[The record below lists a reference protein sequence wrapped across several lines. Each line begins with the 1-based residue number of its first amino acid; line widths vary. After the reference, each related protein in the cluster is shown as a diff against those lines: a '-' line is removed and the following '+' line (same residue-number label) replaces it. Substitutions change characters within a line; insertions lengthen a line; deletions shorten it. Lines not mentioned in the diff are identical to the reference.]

1 VASGDC
7 KPRAGVGILAYGG
20 ADFLAQ
26 AIESVLAQTLTD
38 WRLTISG
45 NGPGGGDVE
54 HAVQPYL
61 A

>member
-7 KPRAGVGILAYGG
+7 KPGADVGILAYGR
-20 ADFLAQ
+20 ADFLAH
-26 AIESVLAQTLTD
+26 AIESALAQTLTE
-38 WRLTISG
+38 WRLTICD
-45 NGPGGGDVE
+45 NGPVEAPVE